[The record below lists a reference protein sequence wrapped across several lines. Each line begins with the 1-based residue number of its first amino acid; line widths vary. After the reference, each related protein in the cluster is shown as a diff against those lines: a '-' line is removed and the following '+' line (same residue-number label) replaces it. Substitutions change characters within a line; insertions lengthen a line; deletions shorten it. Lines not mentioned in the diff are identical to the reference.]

1 MSTISVVL
9 SAVTGTLFISTGLVK
24 VIGVRQSLAVRDHFG
39 MPATLWRTVGLLES
53 AGGVGVLVGLKVTWL
68 GLLALT
74 GLALLMLGAIVSRL
88 RVRDPA
94 LLIVG
99 DVAVLGLVVATA
111 ITSLAK

>member
-1 MSTISVVL
+1 MSTVSVVL
-9 SAVTGTLFISTGLVK
+9 SAVTGTLFIGTGLVK
-24 VIGVRQSLAVRDHFG
+24 VIGVRQSLAVRDHLG
-39 MPATLWRTVGLLES
+39 MAAALWRTVGLLES

-68 GLLALT
+68 GLLALI

-94 LLIVG
+94 LLVVG
-99 DVAVLGLVVATA
+99 DVTVLGLVVATA